1 MREGRARR
9 AAVVVVVL
17 VAEESFSAAER
28 FARREFLARFES

>member
-1 MREGRARR
+1 MREGRARM
-9 AAVVVVVL
+9 AAVVVL